1 MLIKKDLWLIF
12 MLRKMLKRT
21 IYIQTANQSS
31 AHEKLEGCYGLQH
44 EKTLNAIITPLQ
56 VAICRG
62 LGQPPPVGLIRGRR

>member
-31 AHEKLEGCYGLQH
+31 AHEKLEGCYGLQR
-44 EKTLNAIITPLQ
+44 EKTLNAIITPIKALA
-56 VAICRG
+56 VSG
-62 LGQPPPVGLIRGRR
+62 D